1 MTEKETD
8 PMQQIDADQ
17 VRLDADHD
25 NEIEAEKLVKTLRRR
40 EAIAF
45 AFGFVFFTSLEFFRF
60 QYFEHTIDVW
70 TLRGW
75 FIPAASLVSLLAL
88 ISSVSMQSSLK
99 GRGVANAITQR
110 KECCRQLLINKDDEG
125 LRLLQGIAI
134 AGTIGAFGL
143 GTVIALA
150 ICNTILI

>member
-1 MTEKETD
+1 MSS
-8 PMQQIDADQ
+8 
-17 VRLDADHD
+17 
-25 NEIEAEKLVKTLRRR
+25 NEIEPIQPINANRATSDHDEKIAEKLVKTTRRR
-40 EAIAF
+40 EVISFAI
-45 AFGFVFFTSLEFFRF
+45 GFTFYASLEFFRF
-60 QYFEHTIDVW
+60 RYFENAIGVW

-75 FIPAASLVSLLAL
+75 FIPAASLVSMLAL

-99 GRGVANAITQR
+99 DRGVENAITKR
-110 KECCRQLLINKDDEG
+110 KECYLQLLTNKDDKG

-143 GTVIALA
+143 GTVVALA